1 MNSATNLAANA
12 AEHAADAAIRME
24 GPAGYVRGGVLE
36 RLTRD
41 ARTLAVILS

>member
-1 MNSATNLAANA
+1 
-12 AEHAADAAIRME
+12 ME
-24 GPAGYVRGGVLE
+24 GPGGYERGGVLE